1 MEITNNLCTNAL
13 RKVGLLIGEAS
24 RLEMDISGYGVADE
38 NQNSG
43 NVYLWLE
50 DYPFTLYIGLSDDDR
65 IHAMWTNPDNGDE
78 YEIESF
84 DNNLDDLYQWV
95 QELELE
101 HC

>member
-1 MEITNNLCTNAL
+1 
-13 RKVGLLIGEAS
+13 
-24 RLEMDISGYGVADE
+24 
-38 NQNSG
+38 
-43 NVYLWLE
+43 
-50 DYPFTLYIGLSDDDR
+50 LYIGLSDDDR
-65 IHAMWTNPDNGDE
+65 IHAMWINPDNGDE